1 MKPERIETI
10 ARTIAQTI
18 AKFTMALSL
27 VFTALTAFAQGYP
40 TKPVR
45 IVTSSAVGTPGDIML
60 RFLAPKLGA
69 ALGQPVVVDARPGAG
84 GVIAATEVVRG
95 ASDGHTI
102 LFSSNQL
109 VAAKLLGAKQAIDVE
124 KDLLPINYPADAL
137 SFVLVHASLPVNN
150 LRELVDYLKRNPGK
164 VSFSTSGNGSALHF
178 TGEAFK
184 LATGTDMLHVAYSG
198 ATQGTRLNDV
208 FSGLHKLDWSSV
220 PSFRGQMG
228 TGKIKLLAV
237 LDRTRFPV
245 YPDVPAI
252 TEFYPDYQFSSS
264 YWLFFGPRELPQPI
278 VSRLDTEITRGL
290 KDPEIAK
297 KLEDIGVKLVG
308 AGAKEAQEL
317 YQRDFE
323 FTARLAKLAGL
334 KPQQ

>member
-1 MKPERIETI
+1 MGI
-10 ARTIAQTI
+10 ARC
-18 AKFTMALSL
+18 M
-27 VFTALTAFAQGYP
+27 TASSVLLAAFAACAQGYP
-40 TKPVR
+40 QKPVR
-45 IVTSSAVGTPGDIML
+45 VVTSSAVGTPGDIML
-60 RFLAPKLGA
+60 RFLAPKLGT
-69 ALGQPVVVDARPGAG
+69 ALGQPVVVDGRQGAG
-84 GVIAATEVVRG
+84 GVIAATEVIRS
-95 ASDGHTI
+95 AADGHTV

-109 VAAKLLGAKQAIDVE
+109 VAAKLLGAKQSIDVE
-124 KDLLPINYPADAL
+124 KDLLPINHPADAL
-137 SFVLVHASLPVNN
+137 SFVLIHTSLPVNN
-150 LRELVDYLKRNPGK
+150 LRELVDYLKRNPGR
-164 VSFSTSGNGSALHF
+164 VSYSTSGNGSALHF

-184 LATGTDMLHVAYSG
+184 LATGADMLHVPYSG

-208 FSGLHKLDWSSV
+208 FSGRHQLDWSSV
-220 PSFRGQMG
+220 PSFRAQLG
-228 TGKIKLLAV
+228 TGRIKLLAA
-237 LDRTRFPV
+237 LDRVRFPA

-264 YWLFFGPRELPQPI
+264 YWLFFGQKELPPAI
-278 VSRLDTEITRGL
+278 VSRLDMEITRAL